1 MFTLINYRFFIS
13 IKPIYHQA
21 PQELPFTSLYLSS
34 IHHLFC
40 ISFSSKFEIRKLLA
54 CSLSFRFFFF
64 LSPLFP
70 FLFFCFPFQLSLFRT
85 CFVFSLYL
93 SLSSKQVSR
102 SSLMSRLSSL
112 MLSMLPS
119 NRFIYL
125 SKSEE
130 VNLVSKNPVR
140 ATLYPLLSSLIFP
153 HFSLSILVC
162 LLCRKQS
169 DGDEKEKESPD
180 LGFGLPNV
188 NKNQDHSV
196 SVNP

>member
-1 MFTLINYRFFIS
+1 
-13 IKPIYHQA
+13 
-21 PQELPFTSLYLSS
+21 
-34 IHHLFC
+34 
-40 ISFSSKFEIRKLLA
+40 
-54 CSLSFRFFFF
+54 
-64 LSPLFP
+64 
-70 FLFFCFPFQLSLFRT
+70 
-85 CFVFSLYL
+85 
-93 SLSSKQVSR
+93 
-102 SSLMSRLSSL
+102 
-112 MLSMLPS
+112 MLPS